1 MPPPPVTTESYVYC
15 SRSIS
20 ADGGASDG
28 SLQSLSGYNQTGD
41 FAAAYLQDPEALQPC
56 GPSGVPAVV
65 LPSASSSSTLNSMGG
80 LSPASWPARVPPH
93 RPCSRACA

>member
-41 FAAAYLQDPEALQPC
+41 FAAAYLQDPDALQPC
-56 GPSGVPAVV
+56 GSSDVQAVV

-93 RPCSRACA
+93 RPCSRTCA